1 MNPKVVAKR
10 YYKSI
15 GAADEA
21 NCHRLRLAACAQL
34 GREAS
39 LLHQAKVLAEK
50 KAPKEMVE
58 AKQKES
64 ELRSKHAGKLE
75 IYSKCVEETLKERK
89 KLDKDKKP

>member
-21 NCHRLRLAACAQL
+21 NCHRVRLAACAQL

-39 LLHQAKVLAEK
+39 LLHEAKVLDEK
-50 KAPKEMVE
+50 KALKERVE

-75 IYSKCVEETLKERK
+75 IYSKCVEVTLKERR

>member
-1 MNPKVVAKR
+1 MKPKVVAKN

-21 NCHRLRLAACAQL
+21 NCHHLRLPAFEQHT
-34 GREAS
+34 RTAS
-39 LLHQAKVLAEK
+39 LLHQAKVHAAK

-89 KLDKDKKP
+89 KLDKKKKP